1 MTNNENNFEFDL
13 LEFYKN
19 LLINKKVIIKSV
31 LIFILLGVIY
41 STQLPNIYKS
51 DLIMIPQSKS
61 KMTNNSIKGLAGIA
75 GINIDNFSNEKF
87 NISPDIYPEIIQDPD
102 IKIKI
107 LNSKLD
113 SALSLRDYLEK
124 KEIKILDLVKE
135 YTIKLPFKV
144 LALFYKSSTNNDK
157 YLNNNSIYISKE
169 EYQLFKILN
178 DIINI
183 DLNPSKGYVI
193 ISARLENST
202 YSTILVNNVKNIIQE
217 SIILYETQYYRKILN
232 STLNVYNMKKNEF
245 EIIQNKLSEF
255 KDKNQKI
262 SSSIFSNEL
271 FKLQNEFDLKKMIF
285 QNIAL
290 QLEESKIKLEEVT
303 PIFTIIKNPKIPI
316 DKDSPNRSLIVI
328 FYAIIGFLISLIII
342 NKEKLTFLK
351 L

>member
-1 MTNNENNFEFDL
+1 MDFKTE
-13 LEFYKN
+13 LE
-19 LLINKKVIIKSV
+19 
-31 LIFILLGVIY
+31 
-41 STQLPNIYKS
+41 
-51 DLIMIPQSKS
+51 
-61 KMTNNSIKGLAGIA
+61 
-75 GINIDNFSNEKF
+75 
-87 NISPDIYPEIIQDPD
+87 
-102 IKIKI
+102 
-107 LNSKLD
+107 
-113 SALSLRDYLEK
+113 
-124 KEIKILDLVKE
+124 
-135 YTIKLPFKV
+135 
-144 LALFYKSSTNNDK
+144 
-157 YLNNNSIYISKE
+157 
-169 EYQLFKILN
+169 
-178 DIINI
+178 
-183 DLNPSKGYVI
+183 SKGYVI

-232 STLNVYNMKKNEF
+232 STLNVHNMKKNEF